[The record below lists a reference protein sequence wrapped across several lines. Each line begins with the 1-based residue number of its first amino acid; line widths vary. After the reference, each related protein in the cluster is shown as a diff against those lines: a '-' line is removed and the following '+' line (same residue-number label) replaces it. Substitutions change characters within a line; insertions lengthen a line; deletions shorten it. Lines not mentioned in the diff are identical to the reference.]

1 MKMVEVQDLN
11 TTQLFIAGSILS
23 RTADELS
30 KSEMDKDTKK
40 AVQYILNNIDI
51 IEKEISEQILQ
62 SIREGFLRVKES
74 IENE

>member
-1 MKMVEVQDLN
+1 MVEVQDLN